1 MRIFRGFNRIGMKK
15 RLATTALLLGVI
27 ALYAQQS
34 LVDSLRTVLQKEK
47 NLEKRI
53 ELYADIA
60 NEVKELNLELAKPY
74 ADTLEILAEQA
85 NSLLGKARA
94 INLRANILK
103 DEGQLDAAMLLFRQ
117 NLHIRLRLNDQ
128 KGMAQAYN
136 SIGAIHAEQY
146 KPDSTIYYYLKSAA
160 INEQLGDFSNVA
172 AGYSNIG
179 NLYSDQQ
186 APDKA
191 IEYLEKALKIR
202 LEHGEEKKTMYTY
215 NNLAVAYGKKGTKA
229 SIEKALLYSDKGIA
243 VALKYDNKFVAGVIE
258 GGVCHLLNEQKR
270 YEEAILY
277 CQRSIQN
284 LEATNRTPNLVF
296 PLINLATAYN
306 ALNQPAEALKYAEKG
321 YAIMVE
327 KKFVDPLE
335 VYYEELANAHEK
347 LGNHKQAL
355 VWFKKFMALDDSLF
369 TAENVKNL
377 ADIETKYQTEKKE
390 KELIAQKAQ
399 IFRQRTWLLTL
410 VTSFVIFIAFSLLF
424 YNRYRLKQQHI
435 LNEAI
440 IREQKLGLNAVIEA
454 QEAEQ
459 RRIAKELHDGI
470 AQELVATKLGFDRLA
485 LKMKNIAPDE
495 AENVIELSNLLNET
509 CTEVRTISHL
519 MLPPT
524 LEKEGLVSSLQLL
537 LENSLKRLDVAHEFH
552 YIDVNERFDSKIE
565 LTVYRIAQELINNI
579 LKHAQATQIAI
590 ELQKTDNNLVFKVE
604 DDGKG
609 YNFEEARRKG
619 SLGLLNILSR
629 VSNLGGTFIAEPKAQ
644 RGTVSLVQ
652 IPL

>member
-1 MRIFRGFNRIGMKK
+1 MKK
-15 RLATTALLLGVI
+15 RLYTTFLILGVTLTPHFSK
-27 ALYAQQS
+27 LYAQQA
-34 LVDSLRTVLQKEK
+34 VIDSLRLVLQKEK
-47 NLEKRI
+47 DAEKCI
-53 ELYADIA
+53 ELYEGIA
-60 NEVKELNLELAKPY
+60 KEVKERNLESAKRCV
-74 ADTLEILAEQA
+74 DTLETMAEKAGSQV
-85 NSLLGKARA
+85 GKAKA
-94 INLRANILK
+94 LHLRANILK
-103 DEGQLDAAMLLFRQ
+103 GEGNLDEAMPLFRQ
-117 NLHIRLRLNDQ
+117 DLALRLRLNDQ
-128 KGMAQAYN
+128 KGIGQAYN

-146 KPDSTIYYYLKSAA
+146 RPDSAIHYYLKAVA
-160 INEQLGDFSNVA
+160 INEQLGDYSNVA
-172 AGYSNIG
+172 SGYSNIG

-215 NNLAVAYGKKGTKA
+215 NNLAVAYNGKGTKEA
-229 SIEKALLYSDKGIA
+229 IEKALMYSEKGTT
-243 VALKYDNKFVAGVIE
+243 VALKYDNKFVAGVIK

-270 YEEAILY
+270 YGEAISHCQQSIQYLEEA
-277 CQRSIQN
+277 
-284 LEATNRTPNLVF
+284 NRTANLVF
-296 PLINLATAYN
+296 PLVNLATAYN

-321 YAIMVE
+321 YAIMKE
-327 KKFVDPLE
+327 KNLVDPLE
-335 VYYEELANAHEK
+335 VYYEELANANEK

-355 VWFKKFMALDDSLF
+355 YWFKQFMVLDDSLF

-377 ADIETKYQTEKKE
+377 ADVETKYQTAQKE

-410 VTSFVIFIAFSLLF
+410 VIGFAIFVAFSLLF
-424 YNRYRLKQQHI
+424 YNRYRLKQRQI
-435 LNEAI
+435 LNEAV
-440 IREQKLGLNAVIEA
+440 IREQKLGLNAVMEA

-459 RRIAKELHDGI
+459 KRIAKELHDGI
-470 AQELVATKLGFDRLA
+470 AQELIAIKLGFDRLA
-485 LKMKNIAPDE
+485 LKMKNAAPTE
-495 AENVIELSNLLNET
+495 AENVIALSDLLNET

-537 LENSLKRLDVAHEFH
+537 LENSLKRLGVAHKFN
-552 YIDVNERFDSKIE
+552 YADVQERFDSKIE
-565 LTVYRIAQELINNI
+565 LAVYRIAQELINNI

-590 ELQKTDNNLVFKVE
+590 QLQKADNKLIFKIE

-609 YNFEEARRKG
+609 YDFDEARRKG

-629 VSNLGGTFIAEPKAQ
+629 VSNLGGTFVAEPKGQ